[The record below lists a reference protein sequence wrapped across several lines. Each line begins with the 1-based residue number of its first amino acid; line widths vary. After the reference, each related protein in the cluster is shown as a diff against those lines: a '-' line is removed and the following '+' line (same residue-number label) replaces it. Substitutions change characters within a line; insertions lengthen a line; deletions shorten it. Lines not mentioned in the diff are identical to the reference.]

1 MPRDAA
7 YFRHHKRCFD
17 LALRLGCT
25 PKEAECELRKAGAA
39 ARWANTEAQLRHHE
53 RLAAPIEAPVDDER
67 WMMRD

>member
-25 PKEAECELRKAGAA
+25 PKEAECEIRRRETKE
-39 ARWANTEAQLRHHE
+39 RWAATEEELRTKE
-53 RLAAPIEAPVDDER
+53 RIDASGDEPVDDER